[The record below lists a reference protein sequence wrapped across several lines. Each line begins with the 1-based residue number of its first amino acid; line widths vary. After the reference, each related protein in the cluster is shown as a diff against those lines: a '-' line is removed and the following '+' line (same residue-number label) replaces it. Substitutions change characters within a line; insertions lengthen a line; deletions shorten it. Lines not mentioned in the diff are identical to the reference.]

1 MAGKWRVRSALIA
14 GQGLSSI
21 RYRTNPDLARQRRD
35 AERPLAG
42 LGCRTVRESPG
53 GGPAAAA
60 RRVLR
65 QPRPMA
71 QLLAQCVA
79 ASAQSLGQT
88 PCHIGRSCDCNRAMR
103 PGLAR
108 PGRTIRAA
116 WAQKDRVPGGVGGK
130 TRAVRQQAPCSCRQT
145 PCRLPGCP
153 DTAAAHT
160 DTAAAPDCQWVCKA
174 HVLLSMRRGRMMAA
188 CASGVTGY
196 VAAVV
201 RPSSA
206 C

>member
-1 MAGKWRVRSALIA
+1 MAGKWRLRSALIA

-116 WAQKDRVPGGVGGK
+116 WAQKDRVPGGWGAKPEQFDSKRPAVADRL
-130 TRAVRQQAPCSCRQT
+130 RA
-145 PCRLPGCP
+145 GCP
-153 DTAAAHT
+153 AV
-160 DTAAAPDCQWVCKA
+160 PI
-174 HVLLSMRRGRMMAA
+174 LLLHIRTRPLRPT
-188 CASGVTGY
+188 ASGF
-196 VAAVV
+196 A
-201 RPSSA
+201 RPMSCFLCVGA
-206 C
+206 E